1 MQLLSNAR
9 AFPVESQHERA
20 RRVVRN
26 TAGHR
31 IVLAFETEHFNVRIV
46 STEGDDDVDGA
57 GNAVA
62 LADPDIRAAQ
72 RLRYLVFAEEM
83 GARLSRPPLE
93 RPSPTIDQDIYDA
106 FCDHLIVRDKMSQQV
121 VGTYRILRPEAAE
134 RLGYYADTEFF
145 TTRLDRIKPTLVEF
159 GRSCIHRDYRSGPVI
174 MLLWTALA
182 RYMIAGGYEHVIG
195 CASVSMR
202 DGGHQAASLFHRLRE
217 QHIADPEYQVF
228 PRHPLPLDRLA
239 STLPVEAPPLIKGY
253 LRIGAKICGDPA
265 WDPDFNTADFFM
277 LLSMSRMNPR
287 YARHFGIGGAV
298 SEADESP
305 TRFALSRDRLREQRR
320 VA

>member
-1 MQLLSNAR
+1 MIAC
-9 AFPVESQHERA
+9 
-20 RRVVRN
+20 
-26 TAGHR
+26 
-31 IVLAFETEHFNVRIV
+31 FETEHFSVRIV
-46 STEGDDDVDGA
+46 PAPGEGAAIV
-57 GNAVA
+57 
-62 LADPDIRAAQ
+62 DPDIRAAQ
-72 RLRYLVFAEEM
+72 QLRYRVFTEEM
-83 GARLSRPPLE
+83 GAHFTTAS
-93 RPSPTIDQDIYDA
+93 TGIDQDIYDA
-106 FCDHLIVRDKMSQQV
+106 FCDHLIVRDKTTRQV
-121 VGTYRILRPEAAE
+121 VGTYRILRPSAAK

-159 GRSCIHRDYRSGPVI
+159 GRSCIHRDYRSGPLI

-202 DGGHQAASLFHRLRE
+202 DGGHQAASLFHRLRDE
-217 QHIADPEYQVF
+217 HFADAEYQVF
-228 PRHPLPLDRLA
+228 PRHPLPLERLA

-287 YARHFGIGGAV
+287 YARHFGIAGSPLSRGRQIAFPARAETTV
-298 SEADESP
+298 TPVRPPSPASP
-305 TRFALSRDRLREQRR
+305 THRFPDAG
-320 VA
+320 